1 MSFGLTLLLLPT
13 SVRWDRGHVNIM
25 SCHYLIPLDTSGIML
40 FREKSM
46 AFVEEWIDII
56 EKDETVWDQNA
67 FNSLF
72 RK

>member
-1 MSFGLTLLLLPT
+1 
-13 SVRWDRGHVNIM
+13 M

>member
-1 MSFGLTLLLLPT
+1 MSL
-13 SVRWDRGHVNIM
+13 
-25 SCHYLIPLDTSGIML
+25 YAGIMM
-40 FREKSM
+40 FRKLSLP
-46 AFVEEWIDII
+46 FVDEWVDII